1 MKSVRS
7 TSLLALLGMVAIL
20 AGGWFLLVSPK
31 RASVSEVN
39 DQTTSQQSLNRAT
52 KGRIDLLTKQAK
64 DLPKKQAELARL
76 AQQLPSNPA
85 LPGLIRSLTSAADE
99 AGVVVVGLLPAVP
112 AEQQASTTTTTPVAS
127 SAKDTTATTT
137 AAKAGTSKAAVSNEA
152 LFAIPVEIQVR
163 GGYFQIENFV
173 SALEKLQRSMIV
185 GQLVMD
191 PADEKAKNVEVR
203 PGDLQ
208 ATISARVF
216 MLGPRPVI
224 TPKKSAASAAAK

>member
-31 RASVSEVN
+31 KASVTEVK
-39 DQTTSQQSLNRAT
+39 DQTSSQQTLNRAT
-52 KGRIDLLTKQAK
+52 NGRIDLLTKQAK

-76 AQQLPSNPA
+76 AQQMPSNPA
-85 LPGLIRSLTSAADE
+85 LPALIRSLTSAADE
-99 AGVVVVGLLPAVP
+99 AGVQLVGLLPAKP
-112 AEQQASTTTTTPVAS
+112 AEQTGTVATAPVAS
-127 SAKDTTATTT
+127 APKTPTV
-137 AAKAGTSKAAVSNEA
+137 GQPRAAVVNEA

-173 SALEKLQRSMIV
+173 SAMEKLQRSLLV
-185 GQLVMD
+185 GQMVMD
-191 PADEKAKNVEVR
+191 PAEGKAGNADVR
-203 PGDLQ
+203 PGDLS

-216 MLGPRPVI
+216 MLGPRPVLI
-224 TPKKSAASAAAK
+224 TPQQPASVAAEK